1 MHCGILCKCLSK
13 SRCSS
18 NKPKGT
24 KVLTCWLSFEP
35 CEDVKDKKI
44 SIWGNYWAG
53 FFMPPLF
60 ALIIRQNEAIR
71 DKKISGR
78 VLPLET
84 LGSTNGCID
93 PLIEGYQYTQMA
105 TNNTY
110 RFKAYNDSILAYTL
124 NELNRVDGCKDLIG
138 QCRELAQV
146 SDPEYFGNNQTVN
159 EICRE
164 AFLEC
169 FGNVQGPYLDSGVR
183 YHTHTHPL
191 DSRVSYGEANN
202 TQRSAFDMSHPEADP
217 YPNYRPSGYYNQA
230 WVQAALGVPVNMTEE
245 NYVVQTV
252 YDLIGDAIRGNISNL
267 EFILDKGY
275 QVAMI
280 HGDRDYRCNW
290 LGGEAISLAAQW
302 RHTGDFN
309 EAGYES
315 IQTNDTYDGGYV
327 RQVGKFSFSRVFQ
340 AGHAGSFPPL

>member
-1 MHCGILCKCLSK
+1 
-13 SRCSS
+13 
-18 NKPKGT
+18 
-24 KVLTCWLSFEP
+24 
-35 CEDVKDKKI
+35 
-44 SIWGNYWAG
+44 
-53 FFMPPLF
+53 MPPLF

-110 RFKAYNDSILAYTL
+110 GFKAYNDSILAYTL

-191 DSRVSYGEANN
+191 NSRVSYGEANN

-245 NYVVQTV
+245 NYAVQTV